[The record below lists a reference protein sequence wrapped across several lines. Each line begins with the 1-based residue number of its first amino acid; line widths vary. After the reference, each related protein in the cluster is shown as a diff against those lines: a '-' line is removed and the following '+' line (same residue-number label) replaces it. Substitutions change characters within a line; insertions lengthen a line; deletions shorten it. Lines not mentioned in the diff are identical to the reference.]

1 MKNTLLDII
10 QSFEHPM
17 DLDDQEVREVLDSI
31 DDLTYRQIKNAI
43 EALLDKYK
51 SIQRG
56 YEIRGGILS
65 KKIEKLIQ
73 ELEKKGEKLSPDSIE
88 TMKKLL
94 EEEEEYV
101 VHKNASAI
109 AIDMDELPQ
118 KLRDKLQAEKN
129 RTGTVTY
136 EKKKRMVLDALKKW
150 AGEE

>member
-94 EEEEEYV
+94 EEEYV

-136 EKKKRMVLDALKKW
+136 EKKKGMVLDALKKW

>member
-73 ELEKKGEKLSPDSIE
+73 ELEKKGKTLSPDSIE

-94 EEEEEYV
+94 EEEYV

-136 EKKKRMVLDALKKW
+136 EKKKGMVLDALKKW

>member
-65 KKIEKLIQ
+65 KK
-73 ELEKKGEKLSPDSIE
+73 
-88 TMKKLL
+88 
-94 EEEEEYV
+94 
-101 VHKNASAI
+101 N
-109 AIDMDELPQ
+109 
-118 KLRDKLQAEKN
+118 
-129 RTGTVTY
+129 
-136 EKKKRMVLDALKKW
+136 
-150 AGEE
+150 

>member
-94 EEEEEYV
+94 EEE
-101 VHKNASAI
+101 
-109 AIDMDELPQ
+109 
-118 KLRDKLQAEKN
+118 
-129 RTGTVTY
+129 
-136 EKKKRMVLDALKKW
+136 
-150 AGEE
+150 

>member
-10 QSFEHPM
+10 QSFENPM

-94 EEEEEYV
+94 EEEEYV

-129 RTGTVTY
+129 RTGIVTY
-136 EKKKRMVLDALKKW
+136 EKKKEMVLDALKKW

>member
-31 DDLTYRQIKNAI
+31 DNLTYRQIKNAI

-94 EEEEEYV
+94 EEE
-101 VHKNASAI
+101 
-109 AIDMDELPQ
+109 
-118 KLRDKLQAEKN
+118 
-129 RTGTVTY
+129 
-136 EKKKRMVLDALKKW
+136 
-150 AGEE
+150 

>member
-94 EEEEEYV
+94 EEEKYV
-101 VHKNASAI
+101 AHKTASAI

-129 RTGTVTY
+129 RIGTVTY
-136 EKKKRMVLDALKKW
+136 EKKKGMVLDALKKW

>member
-94 EEEEEYV
+94 EEEKYV

-136 EKKKRMVLDALKKW
+136 EKKKGMVLDALKKW

>member
-31 DDLTYRQIKNAI
+31 DDLTHRQIKNAV

-73 ELEKKGEKLSPDSIE
+73 ELGKKGEKLSPDSIE
-88 TMKKLL
+88 AMKEFL
-94 EEEEEYV
+94 EEEGYV
-101 VHKNASAI
+101 VYKNASAI
-109 AIDMDELPQ
+109 AIDMVELPL
-118 KLRDKLQAEKN
+118 KLRNEFQAEKN
-129 RTGTVTY
+129 RMGTITY
-136 EKKKRMVLDALKKW
+136 EKKKGMVLDALKEW

>member
-1 MKNTLLDII
+1 MRNTLLDII

-31 DDLTYRQIKNAI
+31 DDLTHRQIKNAV

-73 ELEKKGEKLSPDSIE
+73 ELGKKGEKLSPDSIE
-88 TMKKLL
+88 AMKKLL
-94 EEEEEYV
+94 EEEEYV

-118 KLRDKLQAEKN
+118 KLRAELQSEKN
-129 RTGTVTY
+129 RTGTLTY
-136 EKKKRMVLDALKKW
+136 EKKKGMVLDALKEW

>member
-1 MKNTLLDII
+1 M
-10 QSFEHPM
+10 
-17 DLDDQEVREVLDSI
+17 
-31 DDLTYRQIKNAI
+31 
-43 EALLDKYK
+43 LDKYK

-94 EEEEEYV
+94 EEEEYV

-129 RTGTVTY
+129 RTGIVTY
-136 EKKKRMVLDALKKW
+136 EKKKGMVLDALKKW